1 MFVVIFIC
9 GNLFLRFSEKIA
21 KIRTRKTFVPYGIRS
36 PKYDWR
42 GHFGHHIYNPGKNV
56 GTLRVSGEENIIQ
69 VNPLPP
75 EQCWVLQVK
84 HLSHFLQT
92 LMTSTMFRG
101 GGGFVKAMFMSVYCR
116 LAASSIQKHVKRGV
130 PKPFN
135 QDCSGIGKTLVRALT
150 K

>member
-1 MFVVIFIC
+1 MLGAASQTPFT
-9 GNLFLRFSEKIA
+9 FLA
-21 KIRTRKTFVPYGIRS
+21 
-36 PKYDWR
+36 
-42 GHFGHHIYNPGKNV
+42 NV
-56 GTLRVSGEENIIQ
+56 NDLNYVQ
-69 VNPLPP
+69 
-75 EQCWVLQVK
+75 
-84 HLSHFLQT
+84 
-92 LMTSTMFRG
+92 G